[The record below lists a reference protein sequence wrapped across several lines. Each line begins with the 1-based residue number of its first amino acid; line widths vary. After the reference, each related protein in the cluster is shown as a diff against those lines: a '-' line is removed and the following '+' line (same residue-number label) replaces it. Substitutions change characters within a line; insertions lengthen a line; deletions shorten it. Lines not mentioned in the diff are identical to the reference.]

1 MATWEE
7 LQAALIHIND
17 HYHSPLG
24 WRNKIDDPELL
35 RKIINWQNH
44 HVPGCHVP
52 DELVSDLRG
61 HYPDLFN
68 VKSGEMTHPPAAP
81 APGSPPPPPP
91 QPGLTSPDLAPPG
104 PAKPD
109 AKTPSPPGPVKAGQG
124 GDGGKGSGTG
134 GASTGT
140 DSDGDGFSGRAADT
154 VKQIDAALAKNRSDL
169 NEADDKLA
177 DAILNATTS
186 SETGKAKLR
195 ALQESLISQVK
206 KIGPSLDTPAG
217 QQQLAEFLQGK
228 VSEISEVLKDNGLDS
243 AAHAAV
249 LDGLTERFAALS
261 GTKSGTKGG
270 EAGGPDGG
278 KGGAGDQP
286 APTVGEAPGDLLG
299 PGGLASDPLL
309 SSLMPGMGALS
320 SLPGMLGGMLPGAGG
335 GGFGMPG
342 GGMPLG
348 DLDSSLGSAVRDARS
363 AEDTGLKDPPT
374 TGEQVSSKEG
384 AQSPEAKPAG
394 AQGGE
399 GSGDKPAAGTGQVT
413 PVSTPEQTPEGQA
426 AADTVVKLPSG
437 ATAEAGS
444 AALAKAGRAVLD
456 GTPIDDAYRQTGV
469 NLSPRGAPVTAPVSP
484 SKLVFGDIGQF
495 TDHRIMALGDNRVWV
510 NGREI
515 ALNELQT
522 GPNFLGW
529 ERPVVPASQSAPV
542 LKTAATA
549 SAVAPH

>member
-7 LQAALIHIND
+7 LQAALIHINSY
-17 HYHSPLG
+17 YHSPLG
-24 WRNKIDDPELL
+24 WRHNIDDDELL
-35 RKIINWQNH
+35 RKIIEWQNH

-61 HYPDLFN
+61 HYPNLFN
-68 VKSGEMTHPPAAP
+68 VKSGEMTTPAPDSPAP
-81 APGSPPPPPP
+81 ASPPPA
-91 QPGLTSPDLAPPG
+91 QPGLTDPGLRDPDPKAPP
-104 PAKPD
+104 A
-109 AKTPSPPGPVKAGQG
+109 PVKAGQG
-124 GDGGKGSGTG
+124 GDGGAGNGTG
-134 GASTGT
+134 GAKTP
-140 DSDGDGFSGRAADT
+140 DGDGFSGRAADT
-154 VKQIDAALAKNRSDL
+154 VKQLDQALAKNRSDL
-169 NEADDKLA
+169 NDADDKLA

-186 SETGKAKLR
+186 SETGRAKLR
-195 ALQESLISQVK
+195 ALQDSLISQVK

-228 VSEISEVLKDNGLDS
+228 VSEISDVLKDNGLDS

-261 GTKSGTKGG
+261 GTKPGAKSG
-270 EAGGPDGG
+270 EPGGPGG
-278 KGGAGDQP
+278 DKSGAGDQP
-286 APTVGEAPGDLLG
+286 TPGVAQAPGDPGEL
-299 PGGLASDPLL
+299 GGLASDPLL
-309 SSLMPGMGALS
+309 ASLMPGMGALG

-348 DLDSSLGSAVRDARS
+348 DLGSGLGSAIRDARS
-363 AEDTGLKDPPT
+363 AEETGLKDPPT
-374 TGEQVSSKEG
+374 NPVEQTSSKEG
-384 AQSPEAKPAG
+384 AQTPEAKPAG
-394 AQGGE
+394 VQGSE
-399 GSGDKPAAGTGQVT
+399 GSGEKPAAGTGQVT
-413 PVSTPEQTPEGQA
+413 PASTPEQTPEGQA
-426 AADTVVKLPSG
+426 VADTVVKLPSG

-456 GTPIDDAYRQTGV
+456 GSPIDDAYRQAAV

-495 TDHRIMALGDNRVWV
+495 TDHRIMALGDNRAWV

-529 ERPVVPASQSAPV
+529 ERPVVPAAQSAPV
-542 LKTAATA
+542 LKTSA
-549 SAVAPH
+549 SAAPH